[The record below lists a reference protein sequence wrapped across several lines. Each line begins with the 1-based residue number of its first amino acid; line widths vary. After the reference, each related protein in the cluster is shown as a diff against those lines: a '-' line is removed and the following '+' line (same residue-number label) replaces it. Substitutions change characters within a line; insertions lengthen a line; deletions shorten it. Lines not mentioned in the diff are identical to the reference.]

1 MISSIVFVHGFKG
14 HPARTWS
21 HRTESIVKDRSAHY
35 TDDSER
41 PAKIPR
47 LSSLTSHLRKPA
59 DREHVYWPRHLIP
72 RTLPTARVLVYGY
85 DTNVRHSLGPPVSKN
100 TVYDIALDFL
110 KSLEAERRSQP
121 SRPLVF
127 VAHSLGGIVVKE
139 VLRRSHSFENYHN
152 HLHQIYQST
161 AAIMFFGTPHG
172 GADPRGLRELIA
184 EQVVRAAGFTV
195 NEQIVNTLLPTSERL
210 RELRDE
216 FVPMARQNNWIIYSF
231 QEQYGV
237 QLLSGRKGRTLSR
250 SKYNVNPSS
259 GYRRR
264 VILFGRF

>member
-1 MISSIVFVHGFKG
+1 MTPHFK
-14 HPARTWS
+14 
-21 HRTESIVKDRSAHY
+21 KN
-35 TDDSER
+35 
-41 PAKIPR
+41 
-47 LSSLTSHLRKPA
+47 A

-72 RTLPTARVLVYGY
+72 TTLPTARILVYGY
-85 DTNVRHSLGPPVSKN
+85 DTNVRHALGLPISKN

-110 KSLEAERRSQP
+110 KSLEAERRSHP

-139 VLRRSHSFENYHN
+139 ALRRSHSFESHHN
-152 HLHQIYQST
+152 HLRQIYEST
-161 AAIMFFGTPHG
+161 AAIVFFGTPHG

-184 EQVVRAAGFTV
+184 EKVVRAAGFTV

-216 FVPMARQNNWIIYSF
+216 FAPMARQNNWIIYSF

-237 QLLSGRKGRTLSR
+237 PLLNGKKVRVLPR
-250 SKYNVNPSS
+250 SNYSVNPSS
-259 GYRRR
+259 GCRRR
-264 VILFGRF
+264 VFLFGRFKS